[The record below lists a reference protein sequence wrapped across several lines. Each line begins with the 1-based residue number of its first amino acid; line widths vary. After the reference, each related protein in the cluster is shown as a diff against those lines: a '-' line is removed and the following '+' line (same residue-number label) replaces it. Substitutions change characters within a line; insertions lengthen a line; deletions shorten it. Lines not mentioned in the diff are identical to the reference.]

1 MDKEK
6 KQSRGARKK
15 ETHSCRA
22 REKGRFYGDGNLHGT
37 IFLRALPQHPKK
49 ARQVQ
54 NEKQLRLFEIELE
67 SFSSASGR
75 PSINDKDMKTQRG

>member
-6 KQSRGARKK
+6 KAEPRRKK
-15 ETHSCRA
+15 KKRHIPVERD
-22 REKGRFYGDGNLHGT
+22 EKGRFYGDGNLHGT
-37 IFLRALPQHPKK
+37 IFLRALPRHPKK

-67 SFSSASGR
+67 SFPPLPGGPR
-75 PSINDKDMKTQRG
+75 